1 MSEAVTEPAELPRL
15 SSSRENLNPP
25 SRDQGHFIVLEVYG
39 NIRAI
44 CWKPEQ
50 VDHTPMPDAAVTL
63 LLYDADPNDTTL
75 VVDLG
80 EPVDEF
86 PLGQR
91 EAVEH
96 LRTNGRPVL
105 ADKLSKML
113 EEIADDPDEPKLN
126 ILSLRD
132 MARLLTKHKEFADP
146 SLSPARGIVHAQW
159 RIDGTGALVWGFLG
173 RDQILV
179 VAQTDRSPDGQALDI
194 SDSGPRQ
201 EIVKKFGYLVP
212 RN

>member
-15 SSSRENLNPP
+15 SNSREILNPQ
-25 SRDQGHFIVLEVYG
+25 RWDQGHFIVLEVYG
-39 NIRAI
+39 DIRAI

-50 VDHTPMPDAAVTL
+50 VDHTPMPDAPVTL
-63 LLYDADPNDTTL
+63 LQYDADPNDTTL

-86 PLGQR
+86 PLGER

-113 EEIADDPDEPKLN
+113 EEMANDPAEPKLN

-132 MARLLTKHKEFADP
+132 MARLFTEHKDFADP
-146 SLSPARGIVHAQW
+146 SLSPALGVVHAQW

-173 RDQILV
+173 GRPD
-179 VAQTDRSPDGQALDI
+179 TGGRSD
-194 SDSGPRQ
+194 
-201 EIVKKFGYLVP
+201 
-212 RN
+212 